1 MSELRAMQHIN
12 PKPMTTTIIQPAA
25 RKAGALRLASC
36 LLLSCTLW
44 ATACDEKDILNPAPE
59 TSLPDAALFAS
70 PTRVLGQ
77 VNGMYAGLK
86 NGSFF
91 GGRYLMLSDIR
102 GEEFINRL
110 QNVFTG
116 YDAWNHTINSGSN
129 DALTTWSTAYAA
141 INSANL
147 LIDGLAAHPDAVDA
161 AVAANYTAEA
171 KFVRALS
178 YFSLITFYGQP
189 YIKNNGA
196 SPGVP
201 LRLQGQTTSA
211 NNDMARSTVAEVYAQ
226 IIKDLNEAEAGLP
239 LTYTTPLLNTTR
251 AHRNTAIALKTRVYL
266 SMGQYADVVKEA
278 QKIVSA
284 TAPFKASSGVL
295 HQMQASISTVFNSDY
310 TTTESIFSMPMT
322 ELDNVSG
329 QSSLGYEYTVNQE
342 YNLNPTGILGHAQ
355 WRTTDERRTMLR
367 TAGTTVYLTK
377 YKKAN
382 PYLDY
387 IPVIRYSEVL
397 LNYAEA
403 LAKTSTPDLTLSA
416 RILTAVHQRADPT
429 YTFAATATAN
439 STALVNAIWAERRI
453 ELLGEGFR
461 SIDLMR
467 NMLPIPAKGT
477 APSISPSQ
485 PEYVFPIPNAE
496 ISSNKL
502 L

>member
-1 MSELRAMQHIN
+1 MKTFYRRTAW
-12 PKPMTTTIIQPAA
+12 
-25 RKAGALRLASC
+25 KAGLGRFAALLF
-36 LLLSCTLW
+36 LSCSLW
-44 ATACDEKDILNPAPE
+44 ATACDEDSLLNPAPD
-59 TSLPDAALFAS
+59 TSLPDTALFDTPA
-70 PTRVLGQ
+70 RVLGQ
-77 VNGMYAGLK
+77 VNGMYAALK
-86 NGSFF
+86 SGSFY

-147 LIDGLAAHPDAVDA
+147 LLDGMAAHPGVVED
-161 AVAANYTAEA
+161 AVAANYAGEA

-178 YFSLITFYGQP
+178 YFSLISFYGQP
-189 YIKNNGA
+189 YAKDGGA

-201 LRLQGQTTSA
+201 LRLKGQTTSA
-211 NNDMARSTVAEVYAQ
+211 NNDLARSTVAEVYAQ
-226 IIKDLNEAEAGLP
+226 ILKDLDEAETALP
-239 LTYTTPLLNTTR
+239 LTYSTPLLNTTR

-266 SMGQYADVVKEA
+266 SMGQYANVVRET

-284 TAPFKASSGVL
+284 SPPFKAGSGVA
-295 HQMQASISTVFNSDY
+295 HQLQASISTVFSADY

-329 QSSLGYEYTVNQE
+329 QSSLGYEYTINQE
-342 YNLNPTGILGHAQ
+342 YNLNPAGILGNPT
-355 WRTTDERRTMLR
+355 WRAEDQRKTMLR
-367 TAGTTVYLTK
+367 TAGSTVYLTK
-377 YKKAN
+377 YRKAN
-382 PYLDY
+382 PYLDFV
-387 IPVIRYSEVL
+387 PVLRYSEVL

-403 LAKTSTPDLTLSA
+403 LAKTSSPDLALAT
-416 RILTAVHQRADPT
+416 RVLTAVRQRADPN
-429 YTFAATATAN
+429 YAFPAAATATP
-439 STALVNAIWAERRI
+439 TALVNTILVERRI

-461 SIDLMR
+461 SNDLLR
-467 NMLPIPAKGT
+467 NLLPIPAKGT
-477 APSISPSQ
+477 APAISPAQ
-485 PEYVFPIPNAE
+485 PEYIFPIPNAE